1 MDYTI
6 QSHFTSHLV
15 REIQKKSRCMKNH
28 QITTEVGCNPC
39 YNCTKPTFPSYKWDY
54 NPPKCCQRNCNAQ
67 IASANTKK
75 RAQTKTERLYCGG
88 SVFSCPSVVAVSMA
102 SAFCSSVCP
111 EPEEPVILP
120 ACDWLEVVALFWL
133 ASCEPESEE
142 PVMPVLASWDWL
154 EIVAPIDHPS
164 ELPILMELEVA
175 VPLLVEAINSRRS
188 LMNWGEPPSNC
199 M

>member
-1 MDYTI
+1 MRE
-6 QSHFTSHLV
+6 TSEVVIIYPDDMAHGLYHSIPFYIPFGS
-15 REIQKKSRCMKNH
+15 RKSKKKSRCMKNH

-102 SAFCSSVCP
+102 SAFCSSV
-111 EPEEPVILP
+111 L
-120 ACDWLEVVALFWL
+120 
-133 ASCEPESEE
+133 SQ
-142 PVMPVLASWDWL
+142 
-154 EIVAPIDHPS
+154 
-164 ELPILMELEVA
+164 
-175 VPLLVEAINSRRS
+175 S
-188 LMNWGEPPSNC
+188 LKSLWYCLHATGWRL
-199 M
+199 